1 MGGKKMSV
9 GRRFTRRELY
19 DLAWSEPMKTLAAK
33 YEISDV
39 GLSKVCRRAGIPVP
53 ERGYWAR
60 RQAGKKTFRKPLPPR
75 EPGVSDEVEI
85 GGGISCR
92 RYGMPPEEEILLL
105 NPVPLRFEEDL
116 ADMTERV
123 RARVGRVKAPKN
135 LDEPHRLVARLLQE
149 GEARR
154 EKQRKSSYP
163 SSWDAPLFESPFEQ
177 RRLRILHALF
187 YALERLGAKPW
198 VRGREALE
206 LGVQVGGQ
214 HVGFSLDAVSRG
226 REKPPVV
233 PFPPKPASGPMRLA
247 ISPTRMDSDVENTWE
262 DAKGALIEKR
272 LGEVVLQLIVAGE
285 LKYRGGLQYR
295 YEYEVQRKAELE
307 EEIRKRKEEA
317 ERKERERLLRLE
329 RERVERL
336 LKDATSLRRAE
347 DIRAYVAAV
356 RERCASA
363 SHPTAPGEM
372 EAWAGWALAQAER
385 IDPVQS
391 GRFRESM
398 KDPG

>member
-1 MGGKKMSV
+1 MTV
-9 GRRFTRRELY
+9 GRRFTRRELC
-19 DLAWSEPMKTLAAK
+19 DLVWSEPMKILAAK

-39 GLSKVCRRAGIPVP
+39 GLSKVCRRAGIPVL

-60 RQAGKKTFRKPLPPR
+60 RQAEKKTFQKPLPPR
-75 EPGVSDEVEI
+75 EPGVSDEMEI
-85 GGGISCR
+85 GGGDSYR
-92 RYGMPPEEEILLL
+92 RYSMPPEEEILLL
-105 NPVPLRFEEDL
+105 NPVPPRFEEDI
-116 ADMTERV
+116 AEVTERV
-123 RARVGRVKAPKN
+123 RSRVGRVKAPKT

-149 GEARR
+149 DEARR

-187 YALERLGAKPW
+187 YALERLGAKPC
-198 VRGREALE
+198 VSGRDARE

-214 HVGFSLDAVSRG
+214 HVGFSLDAVSRA
-226 REKPPVV
+226 REKPPAV
-233 PFPPKPASGPMRLA
+233 PFSPKPASGPMRLA
-247 ISPTRMDSDVENTWE
+247 ISPTRMDSDEGETWE
-262 DAKGALIEKR
+262 DAKGAPLEKR
-272 LGEVVLQLIVAGE
+272 LAEVVLQLIVAGE
-285 LKYRGGLQYR
+285 MKYRGGLQYR

-307 EEIRKRKEEA
+307 EEIRRRKEEA

-336 LKDATSLRRAE
+336 LNDADSLRRAE

-356 RERCASA
+356 REICAA
-363 SHPTAPGEM
+363 AGHPAMSGEL
-372 EAWAGWALAQAER
+372 EAWTEWALAQAER
-385 IDPVQS
+385 IDPVRS

-398 KDPG
+398 KDPT